1 MTTES
6 IPHELIPDVSVVSV
20 NYNGLHFLENF
31 LNSLKNAFERYTFE
45 TIIIDNAS
53 SDGSQAF
60 LRGRNDILY
69 IESSE
74 NLGFTGGNNR
84 AVGKASGKVVLLL
97 NNDTR
102 VESCLDP
109 LIDMALKEDV
119 GVVGCRLIYGD
130 GRLQFS
136 AGLEHSPLRMVFSWL
151 GFEKRHWLPSVFRRA
166 QTDPAFYDVPH
177 SEVDW
182 VSGACLATRR
192 EVWETLNGLDEKF
205 FMYCEDVDYC
215 YRVRKLSKKVVYLS
229 NATVTHFEGAGKPWI
244 GRMALMR
251 TVSSYKVF
259 FSKYYSPPIFRITQI
274 LLSIVFFTRAGA
286 FFIKSFISDDR
297 TKVLD
302 KDKFSAYREAA
313 FELLKN
319 SMKYNSFN
327 SRNRA

>member
-1 MTTES
+1 MNES
-6 IPHELIPDVSVVSV
+6 HALNPDVSVVTV
-20 NYNGLHFLENF
+20 NYNGLCFLENF
-31 LNSLKNAFERYTFE
+31 LNSLKTAFNHYTFE
-45 TIIIDNAS
+45 TIILDNAS

-60 LRGRNDILY
+60 LRNREDIFY
-69 IESSE
+69 IESPE

-84 AVGKASGKVVLLL
+84 AVTKASGKVVLLL

-119 GVVGCRLIYGD
+119 GAVGCRLIYGD

-136 AGLEHSPLRMVFSWL
+136 AGLEHSPLRMVLSWF
-151 GFEKRHWLPSVFRRA
+151 GFEKQHWFPSVFRRV
-166 QTDPAFYDVPH
+166 QTNPAFYDVSH

-192 EVWETLNGLDEKF
+192 EVWKTLKGLDEMF

-215 YRVRKLSKKVVYLS
+215 HRVRKLNKKVVYLS

-251 TVSSYKVF
+251 TVNSYRVY
-259 FSKYYSPPIFRITQI
+259 FSKYYSPLAFKITQFS
-274 LLSIVFFTRAGA
+274 LSAVFFARAGA
-286 FFIKSFISDDR
+286 FFAKSFISNDQVK
-297 TKVLD
+297 TIS
-302 KDKFSAYREAA
+302 KDKFSAYGEAA
-313 FELLKN
+313 FKLLQN
-319 SMKYNSFN
+319 SMKYKNFN
-327 SRNRA
+327 L